1 MDSKA
6 VGERQGGALLQIR
19 LDFRLVQLGLVF
31 VRSQNHDNVGGG
43 NGRRH
48 VAGLQ
53 TIGFRLG
60 DGRRTRAQAHGHVN
74 AGLFQVA
81 RVSVALG
88 AETNDGNF
96 LALDDGKIAILI
108 VVNLHEKP
116 LLFVMAPKSHI
127 VQTLFEIF
135 KG

>member
-1 MDSKA
+1 
-6 VGERQGGALLQIR
+6 
-19 LDFRLVQLGLVF
+19 
-31 VRSQNHDNVGGG
+31 
-43 NGRRH
+43 
-48 VAGLQ
+48 
-53 TIGFRLG
+53 
-60 DGRRTRAQAHGHVN
+60 
-74 AGLFQVA
+74 
-81 RVSVALG
+81 VALG

-127 VQTLFEIF
+127 VQTLFEIV

>member
-1 MDSKA
+1 
-6 VGERQGGALLQIR
+6 
-19 LDFRLVQLGLVF
+19 
-31 VRSQNHDNVGGG
+31 
-43 NGRRH
+43 
-48 VAGLQ
+48 
-53 TIGFRLG
+53 
-60 DGRRTRAQAHGHVN
+60 HGHVN

-81 RVSVALG
+81 SVSVALG

-127 VQTLFEIF
+127 VQTLFEIV